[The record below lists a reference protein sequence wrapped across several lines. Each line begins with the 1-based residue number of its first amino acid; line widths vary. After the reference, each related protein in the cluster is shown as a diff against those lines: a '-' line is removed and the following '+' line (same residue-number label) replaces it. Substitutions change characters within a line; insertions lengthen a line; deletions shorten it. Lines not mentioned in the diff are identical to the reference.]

1 MTTYFLVTT
10 PLLIYSSDN
19 IKELQEAMQDKTAEL
34 TSERTTVADLTGE
47 VDNLQ
52 KQLAAFLGEKQKKL
66 QGNLFEVKVCFQS
79 VIYCNFFPSWNLLV
93 PVF

>member
-1 MTTYFLVTT
+1 MTTHFLVTT
-10 PLLIYSSDN
+10 TLLIYSSDN

-66 QGNLFEVKVCFQS
+66 QGNLFEVKVYFQS
-79 VIYCNFFPSWNLLV
+79 VIYCNFFP
-93 PVF
+93 F